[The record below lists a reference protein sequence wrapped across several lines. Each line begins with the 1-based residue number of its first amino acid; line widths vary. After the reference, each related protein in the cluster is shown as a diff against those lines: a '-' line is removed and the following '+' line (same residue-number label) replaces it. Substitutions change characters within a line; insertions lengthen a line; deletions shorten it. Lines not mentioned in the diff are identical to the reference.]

1 MRRNAGYLVRL
12 EINDW
17 NENTPDGEKLLS
29 LLGDENFKP
38 DPFQFTYNLAVAD
51 MAMIYLITTTSRYL
65 QELNLDLHDYDIE
78 KDVYSS
84 YPKSSWPNLGDKK
97 GLIE

>member
-1 MRRNAGYLVRL
+1 MRRNAGYVVRL

-78 KDVYSS
+78 KGVYFS

-97 GLIE
+97 GLIK